1 MLFIFLPCLIA
12 LAKISSFML
21 NERGESQHLCLILSL
36 SVNAFSLSLL
46 NVILAIGV
54 FINSFYEVEKL
65 SFIPNILRFFIMNWF
80 DFTKY
85 FLCQSI

>member
-21 NERGESQHLCLILSL
+21 NKRGESQHLCLILNL
-36 SVNAFSLSLL
+36 SVKALSLSLFSI
-46 NVILAIGV
+46 ILAIGV

-65 SFIPNILRFFIMNWF
+65 SFIPNMLLLLLSCFSHVR
-80 DFTKY
+80 
-85 FLCQSI
+85 LCATP